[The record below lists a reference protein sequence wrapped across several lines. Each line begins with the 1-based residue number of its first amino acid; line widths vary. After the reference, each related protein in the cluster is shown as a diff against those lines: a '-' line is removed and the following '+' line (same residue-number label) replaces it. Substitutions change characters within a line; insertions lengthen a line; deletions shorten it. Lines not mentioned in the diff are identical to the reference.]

1 LFIYAGATILGR
13 ITIGEG
19 SVIGGNVW
27 LTQSVPKRSSITQ
40 ASLRA
45 GGEPLPV
52 AANPFEGISV
62 PSLQVRS

>member
-1 LFIYAGATILGR
+1 VIYAGATILGR

-45 GGEPLPV
+45 SGEPLPI
-52 AANPFEGISV
+52 AANPFEGVGV
-62 PSLQVRS
+62 PNLQAHS